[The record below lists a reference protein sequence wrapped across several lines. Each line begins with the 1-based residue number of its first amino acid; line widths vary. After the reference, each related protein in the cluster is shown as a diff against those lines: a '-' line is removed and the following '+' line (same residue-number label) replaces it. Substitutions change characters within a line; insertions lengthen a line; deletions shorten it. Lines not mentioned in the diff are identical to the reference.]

1 MRAGVARLKLR
12 SERGEGK
19 ELGFWLVGNA
29 FGTSMLFPHAL
40 LCSWSGWK
48 VLMCG
53 EGEGVGAFVKEVN
66 AGGEVC
72 WKVPGYWENC
82 VYYQNYLSGTGASAL
97 HGGGQKVAREN
108 PTERV
113 LTVRVEIRRRWRE
126 SGRFAAQVP
135 NL

>member
-29 FGTSMLFPHAL
+29 FGTSMLFPQPL
-40 LCSWSGWK
+40 LCRWSGWK

-53 EGEGVGAFVKEVN
+53 EGEGVGALVKEVN

-72 WKVPGYWENC
+72 WKVPGYWGNC
-82 VYYQNYLSGTGASAL
+82 VYFCNYLSGARASAL
-97 HGGGQKVAREN
+97 HCGG
-108 PTERV
+108 
-113 LTVRVEIRRRWRE
+113 
-126 SGRFAAQVP
+126 
-135 NL
+135 